1 MVLLNLVENASV
13 VYPKNIRPERKK
25 KSFSYK
31 TKLNNEH
38 SFKKIKVYFATIIIS
53 RECLVQKKYIQK

>member
-13 VYPKNIRPERKK
+13 VYPTKKRRNKK

-38 SFKKIKVYFATIIIS
+38 SFKK
-53 RECLVQKKYIQK
+53 KKLKCILQQL

>member
-13 VYPKNIRPERKK
+13 VYPKNIRTEEK

-31 TKLNNEH
+31 IN
-38 SFKKIKVYFATIIIS
+38 
-53 RECLVQKKYIQK
+53 